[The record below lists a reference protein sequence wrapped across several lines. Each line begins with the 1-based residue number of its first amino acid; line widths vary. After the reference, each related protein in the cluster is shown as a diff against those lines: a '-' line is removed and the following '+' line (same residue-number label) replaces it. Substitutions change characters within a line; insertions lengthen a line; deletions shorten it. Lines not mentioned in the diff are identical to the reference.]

1 MKSNTFGGERREFN
15 VDYNRI
21 NGDIKLLNIVER
33 IANGVWKFVDKFRTN
48 FVVTFWGNYRFS
60 WEVSNLPGY
69 EIFCLKLIS
78 LEKIPVRFHYL

>member
-33 IANGVWKFVDKFRTN
+33 IANGV
-48 FVVTFWGNYRFS
+48 
-60 WEVSNLPGY
+60 
-69 EIFCLKLIS
+69 
-78 LEKIPVRFHYL
+78 